1 MTGLTNLITQSF
13 SDFSWLP
20 SVDLGDKEIE
30 EDGKRVEGWTLV
42 VVKPRWVFD
51 GWQYLY
57 MVTTNVLI
65 NALQETH
72 CRQKQL
78 KSNNFIRNTYCK
90 IYFSFIGGNI
100 LHSHLILTLPPA
112 LPGCQCRELS
122 LSPISN
128 PVSGVVM
135 DQVFLQ
141 DLPGPAQHVSAA
153 ASWWPSAPSEA
164 SSWAT
169 NWPITSQSVDWKI
182 KTVLMT
188 AEYN

>member
-1 MTGLTNLITQSF
+1 MIGLTNLITQSF

-20 SVDLGDKEIE
+20 SVDLGDNEIE
-30 EDGKRVEGWTLV
+30 GDGKRVEGWTVV

-90 IYFSFIGGNI
+90 IYFSFIVGNI
-100 LHSHLILTLPPA
+100 LHSHLILTPPPVLA
-112 LPGCQCRELS
+112 LNVGSYHS
-122 LSPISN
+122 LSSLPSLWCRDGSSFY
-128 PVSGVVM
+128 SGS
-135 DQVFLQ
+135 
-141 DLPGPAQHVSAA
+141 PGPGPTCE
-153 ASWWPSAPSEA
+153 SWR
-164 SSWAT
+164 
-169 NWPITSQSVDWKI
+169 
-182 KTVLMT
+182 
-188 AEYN
+188 